1 MSDLDPIVKGF
12 LILMI
17 CVCAGGVMVVFVI
30 DIVFKI
36 IDWWRG
42 RNRGWPGI

>member
-1 MSDLDPIVKGF
+1 MSDLDPIVKSF

-17 CVCAGGVMVVFVI
+17 CVCGAGVLVVFSL

-36 IDWWRG
+36 IDWWKG
-42 RNRGWPGI
+42 RKHGWPGI